1 MPHLGRHLT
10 HLELRNFRAFES
22 EGIQLAPLTIFVGP
36 NNSGKSSVLSALRL
50 LAQTLQSAD
59 LDVPLLLGEFGTYRD
74 VVFGNKSNRRVGL
87 TVGFTYPGRGH
98 ASFAV
103 NFKYRAQRREVILKD
118 SAILDG
124 NDKVLIK
131 TMYSRGGKQVICEL
145 AGQDELR
152 SAFMAK
158 PVRNLHFLPRLAFL
172 RFEVERKAGVATP
185 SLGQAKTIVEIDRR
199 SREASWLLQSVQYI
213 GPFRDSPLRLYPF
226 SGERPS
232 VLSPTGRGATD
243 ILVADYFRRG
253 SKKRKL
259 SNQVRDWFINASI
272 AKDLEIKAVSDRHY
286 EIQFQHPV
294 TGEFENLADVGYG
307 ISQILPVV
315 IAGHNLES
323 DSIFIVEQPEIHLHP
338 RAQAESGPF
347 SSGSIKEEFNASSRL
362 TVNT

>member
-1 MPHLGRHLT
+1 M
-10 HLELRNFRAFES
+10 
-22 EGIQLAPLTIFVGP
+22 
-36 NNSGKSSVLSALRL
+36 

-118 SAILDG
+118 SANDG

-232 VLSPTGRGATD
+232 VLSPTGRALLISWLPITF
-243 ILVADYFRRG
+243 VEVR
-253 SKKRKL
+253 KKRKL

-338 RAQAESGPF
+338 RAQAGRDLF